1 MDTYTGF
8 NTAKY
13 ESEANKFAMELLI
26 SDEILLENQEY
37 TAEQLAR
44 IFGYS
49 KELIYL
55 RFK

>member
-26 SDEILLENQEY
+26 SDETLLENQEY
-37 TAEQLAR
+37 TTEQLAR

-49 KELIYL
+49 EELLKL